1 MATIKIVSVGL
12 KKGFYDYGIQ
22 SKDLDAFVNELAK
35 KLKDELSLAEYLE
48 ERHSSILLDCF
59 LKTYLTKIEY
69 DNYIKTAY
77 LHYNRSER
85 SHQEVSEQKRR
96 TRTTAS
102 AIEKTDRI
110 TKIAYGYERPKQRR
124 ISSQF
129 VEDETLAN
137 TAVQIEDVAE
147 DAVPNND
154 IIQFNEAFN
163 INEKCC
169 ICFEEG
175 EIITMGKLPCE
186 CKYVMHKICLEE
198 LLHRHHKCPFCR
210 VEATYYTDGDGNYIK
225 PEARIEDWDY
235 VETYEQLRA
244 RNAIKRMKE
253 KQEQEDEILNS
264 EILLRNEQAEQ
275 NRNENKDKHD
285 KERNERRE
293 QRSSNGNGYQ
303 PKSSLADI
311 ESVEEQEEE
320 QEEEEEEEED
330 LSLRFSN
337 LATESEP
344 VRSIS
349 DIEFEED
356 LSLRFSTLATESE
369 PVRSISDIE
378 FEDIEFEEKVL
389 EDLSLLF
396 SKFANDYEASR
407 EHQMRIIQRISDMCK
422 ESLNDEVA
430 DAFERNM
437 RGL

>member
-1 MATIKIVSVGL
+1 MATLKIISEDL
-12 KKGFYDYGIQ
+12 KKGFSEYGKRCKEQEDFENI
-22 SKDLDAFVNELAK
+22 LAK
-35 KLKDELSLAEYLE
+35 KLKEELSLKEYLE
-48 ERHSSILLDCF
+48 ERYNLILVDSYLKNF
-59 LKTYLTKIEY
+59 LKECDYIEY
-69 DNYIKTAY
+69 IENAY
-77 LHYNRSER
+77 LHNYRGIKTE
-85 SHQEVSEQKRR
+85 EQSREQIKRTQT
-96 TRTTAS
+96 TRTAMTAINNI
-102 AIEKTDRI
+102 A
-110 TKIAYGYERPKQRR
+110 KIAYGYERPKQRR

-320 QEEEEEEEED
+320 EEEEED